1 MQEKFPEAEGCHV
14 VADGYYVKHGYVL
27 YDVVNAGKL
36 RSMSQN
42 GENRFPMLQDERIHH
57 VRQEEEVLLLQ

>member
-14 VADGYYVKHGYVL
+14 VADGYYVKHGCVL

-42 GENRFPMLQDERIHH
+42 GENRCPMLQG
-57 VRQEEEVLLLQ
+57 